1 MFENKISKFERT
13 LAFLLRPIARLMIA
27 NDFPL
32 SRAVELM
39 KRALIAEAQTNNTE
53 TDSHISL
60 KTGVHRK
67 DVKRLRTDNPPHQAD
82 QPPATPIA
90 GVLTCWTQDTAFI
103 DGTGKPRPL
112 ARRGNAE
119 HPGFDAL
126 VKAAKIDLPAATVLS
141 ELLAQGI
148 VTRGTDDQLTL
159 VSDTYIPILGDTVLD
174 ALQAT
179 LVDHLNI
186 SVNNALSTSPD
197 QNAFDRVLRYS
208 HLSQHSVEQL
218 EAASREAALAYLTT
232 LNELAHSF
240 QRFDETREPAPAGRF
255 VTGVFIAPTYAT
267 PTTSKQD
274 EIKT

>member
-1 MFENKISKFERT
+1 MVENQISKFERT

-32 SRAVELM
+32 ARGVELM
-39 KRALIAEAQTNNTE
+39 KRTLIAEAQTTDTA

-67 DVKRLRTDNPPHQAD
+67 DVKRLRADNPPNQTD

-90 GVLTCWTQDTAFI
+90 AVLTCWTQDTAFI
-103 DGTGKPRPL
+103 DETGKPRPL

-126 VKAAKIDLPAATVLS
+126 VKTSKIDLPAATVLS

-148 VTRGTDDQLTL
+148 VASGTDDQLTL
-159 VSDTYIPILGDTVLD
+159 MSDTYIPTLGDTVLD

-186 SVNNALSTSPD
+186 SVNNALATSTD
-197 QNAFDRVLRYS
+197 HKAFDRVLRYS
-208 HLSQHSVEQL
+208 HLSQQSVEQL

-232 LNELAHSF
+232 LNALAHSY
-240 QRFDETREPAPAGRF
+240 QRTDATREPDASGRF
-255 VTGVFIAPTYAT
+255 VTGVFITPTNAT
-267 PTTSKQD
+267 PTGAKQD